1 MNNQDL
7 RFYQFP
13 AGTSDK
19 EKIIFAKKH
28 NYSVRLISGSFGFGN
43 AKIGRIW
50 KQYKETNSIPKPLKK
65 CPHSKLTPNVLN
77 EY

>member
-1 MNNQDL
+1 MFFFNSGNQKMNNQDL
-7 RFYQFP
+7 RFYQFH

-28 NYSVRLISGSFGFGN
+28 NYSVRIISGSFGFGN

-50 KQYKETNSIPKPLKK
+50 KQYKETNSIPKPLK
-65 CPHSKLTPNVLN
+65 N
-77 EY
+77 